1 MICPRA
7 YASTEWESSG
17 VFERGLVKNLKYQR
31 LRFQVSV
38 FRCQVLP
45 YIFSRHLKPDTR
57 HLRDKKR
64 RPVGRLFI
72 SAMGV

>member
-45 YIFSRHLKPDTR
+45 YIFS
-57 HLRDKKR
+57 
-64 RPVGRLFI
+64 
-72 SAMGV
+72 